1 MARKMLNQITNRRNK
16 AANIRASVTQIL
28 KQMKNVSETHKGQ
41 ATLLLREAV
50 AAEKEADEMFQ
61 ALKEAYD
68 ASRARQN
75 GEVIVSGVLHAGVTI
90 RFPNVE
96 ATVGCE
102 WKGPLRIAANKRDD
116 EWEIVLI
123 DTVSKSSQTLP
134 SRPWED
140 RVLAALQ
147 RAMEDPQQ
155 LIK

>member
-1 MARKMLNQITNRRNK
+1 
-16 AANIRASVTQIL
+16 
-28 KQMKNVSETHKGQ
+28 
-41 ATLLLREAV
+41 
-50 AAEKEADEMFQ
+50 
-61 ALKEAYD
+61 
-68 ASRARQN
+68 
-75 GEVIVSGVLHAGVTI
+75 
-90 RFPNVE
+90 
-96 ATVGCE
+96 
-102 WKGPLRIAANKRDD
+102 LRIAANKRDD